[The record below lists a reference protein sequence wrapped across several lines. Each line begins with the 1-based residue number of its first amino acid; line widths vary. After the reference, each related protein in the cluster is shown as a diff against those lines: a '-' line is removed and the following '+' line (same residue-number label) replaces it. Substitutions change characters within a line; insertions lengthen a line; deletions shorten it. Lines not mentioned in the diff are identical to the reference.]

1 MLTTDPSLDPSP
13 ELCLSANRIH
23 SYCKGHRTIGSVPGG
38 LDPVCTKMV
47 LPQVFTVISLWS
59 IFPTSAEEGF
69 RGVVLLEEVRA
80 TGGRLCEFITPC
92 HAQFTV
98 STLLVFKM

>member
-1 MLTTDPSLDPSP
+1 
-13 ELCLSANRIH
+13 
-23 SYCKGHRTIGSVPGG
+23 
-38 LDPVCTKMV
+38 MV

-98 STLLVFKM
+98 STLTVYDTKPGNGAPHSQPGLFISIKEVKTVPNRHAHMPD